1 MSPDQSTDLQEHTV
15 SPDSEISI
23 NSRKAAERSSSSE
36 DIALSSSDFDDHTTD
51 KDNKPSDESQSQKR
65 TNTESYKHYV
75 LGQASLFKTTDRILD
90 DIRVDPYFLL
100 TNSPEF

>member
-51 KDNKPSDESQSQKR
+51 KDNKPSDESQSQKK
-65 TNTESYKHYV
+65 NEHGV
-75 LGQASLFKTTDRILD
+75 IQALCVGPGITFQD
-90 DIRVDPYFLL
+90 
-100 TNSPEF
+100 N